1 MKVLSS
7 EEREES
13 ILNAGAQLAAKYGA
27 VNVTR
32 RMVASKLKISDG
44 LVSHYMGGTAEAQ
57 AAYKKRMKKL
67 KLVEPA
73 KDKIEAL
80 GVKLRAK
87 GPREVKS
94 TRKRSI
100 REVKAIK
107 RNVAAKK
114 VLIAKKPKTLNG
126 KKVTMVIVDEATH
139 KIGLGTQAEKLK
151 KLVNN
156 RSIGK
161 SVAPNVKAL
170 YQATNAAISGV
181 GQEKPKRVRPSRA
194 KPKPPEN
201 KVIPAAPENKAARL
215 PKAPPPGLDATA

>member
-1 MKVLSS
+1 MATKVLSS

-107 RNVAAKK
+107 RNVAAK
-114 VLIAKKPKTLNG
+114 IG
-126 KKVTMVIVDEATH
+126 KGGTKVTRKRAAVVKDAV
-139 KIGLGTQAEKLK
+139 A
-151 KLVNN
+151 
-156 RSIGK
+156 
-161 SVAPNVKAL
+161 VAPNVKAL

-201 KVIPAAPENKAARL
+201 KVIPTAPENKAARL

>member
-1 MKVLSS
+1 MKVLNS

-100 REVKAIK
+100 KEVKAIK
-107 RNVAAKK
+107 RNVEARTGKSTLIAAAKRAGIK
-114 VLIAKKPKTLNG
+114 VISAKTAGKKING
-126 KKVTMVIVDEATH
+126 KKVTGVIVDEVHT
-139 KIGLGTQAEKLK
+139 INRT
-151 KLVNN
+151 VN
-156 RSIGK
+156 
-161 SVAPNVKAL
+161 L
-170 YQATNAAISGV
+170 AAD
-181 GQEKPKRVRPSRA
+181 KPKRVRPSRA
-194 KPKPPEN
+194 KPKPAPPEN
-201 KVIPAAPENKAARL
+201 KVIPAAPANKAARL

>member
-1 MKVLSS
+1 MATKVLNS

-13 ILNAGAQLAAKYGA
+13 ILNAGAQLAAKFGA

-57 AAYKKRMKKL
+57 TAYKKRMKKL
-67 KLVEPA
+67 GLVEPA

-100 REVKAIK
+100 KEVKAIK
-107 RNVAAKK
+107 RKLEVVKAKPAPKAAPKR
-114 VLIAKKPKTLNG
+114 AKIKPKALNG
-126 KKVTMVIVDEATH
+126 VKVVGVVIDEASGKGGTKVTRKRAAV
-139 KIGLGTQAEKLK
+139 
-151 KLVNN
+151 
-156 RSIGK
+156 
-161 SVAPNVKAL
+161 VKDAVG
-170 YQATNAAISGV
+170 SGV
-181 GQEKPKRVRPSRA
+181 HFTGHNAVADKPKRVRPSRA